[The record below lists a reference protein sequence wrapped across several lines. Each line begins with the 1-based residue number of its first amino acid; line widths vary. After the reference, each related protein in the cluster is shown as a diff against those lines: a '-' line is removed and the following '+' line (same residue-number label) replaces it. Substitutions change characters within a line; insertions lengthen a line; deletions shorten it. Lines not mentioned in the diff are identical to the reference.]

1 MQPRSQTVALPQRD
15 KGSIV
20 TTYNWRIE
28 DGQDDDLSYFLV
40 DSKSQGHW
48 LSSGDSPQPSQ
59 RNSGSSDEFKE
70 AYELENPANY
80 LPHYK
85 DYFYHQ
91 GNFSILESLSAHS
104 LTHSHT
110 SAYKFIGLGS

>member
-48 LSSGDSPQPSQ
+48 LSSDSPQPSQ

-91 GNFSILESLSAHS
+91 GNLNIL
-104 LTHSHT
+104 
-110 SAYKFIGLGS
+110 